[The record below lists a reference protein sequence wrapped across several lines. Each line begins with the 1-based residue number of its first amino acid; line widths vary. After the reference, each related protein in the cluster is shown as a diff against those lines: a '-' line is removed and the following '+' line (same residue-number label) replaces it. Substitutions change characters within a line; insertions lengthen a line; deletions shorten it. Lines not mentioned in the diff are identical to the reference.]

1 MENANILIVDDDES
15 FRLLVESHLKGRG
28 FKPIL
33 ADSGAT
39 ALKVLRKSN
48 IDLIIADQVMPE
60 MDGIEFLARVK
71 SKYSDI
77 PFIMLTAYGSISKAI
92 ASIKKGAYDYIEKPY
107 NVDDL
112 LATINR
118 ALDHSR
124 LKIANGKFRRQLSE
138 RFGLDSFVH
147 CSEVMKEVVARAGQ
161 VAKYPDTTV
170 AIYGETGVGK
180 EVLALDIHHSGRRG
194 NNLFVVVNCAAIPET
209 LIESELFGYVKGAF
223 TGANQDRT
231 GRFAFAD
238 GGTLFIDEV
247 GELPL
252 STQAKLLRVIE
263 TKSFEKVGSNRT
275 EHADCRIIT
284 ATNKNLVA
292 AVHDGKFREDLFHR
306 INIFPIEIPPL
317 RERTDDIPLLAGH
330 FFKRFSEHFG
340 GKVAGFSKAVMDMMV
355 QYHWPGNVREL
366 RNSVEHAIITAGSQL
381 IRPEHLGIKSDS
393 KKVSRKTGVYE
404 YNLEFSIGDVSLDAI
419 INEALRIT
427 LERCN
432 GNKNKAAEL
441 LKINRKMF
449 YRRG

>member
-1 MENANILIVDDDES
+1 MENANILIVDDDER
-15 FRLLVESHLKGRG
+15 FRLLIESHLKGMG
-28 FKPIL
+28 FNTIL
-33 ADSGAT
+33 AENGVT
-39 ALKVLRKSN
+39 ALKILTKSK
-48 IDLIIADQVMPE
+48 IDLIISDHVMPE
-60 MDGIEFLARVK
+60 MDGIGFLAQVK

-77 PFIMLTAYGSISKAI
+77 PFIMLTAYGDISNAV
-92 ASIKKGAYDYIEKPY
+92 ASIKMGAYDYINKPY

-124 LKIANGKFRRQLSE
+124 LKITNKRLRSKASE
-138 RFGLDSFVH
+138 RFELDSFVH
-147 CSEVMKEVVARAGQ
+147 CSEVMKEIIARASQ

-180 EVLALDIHHSGRRG
+180 EVLARYIHNSSSRG
-194 NNLFVVVNCAAIPET
+194 DNLFVVVNCAAIPET

-223 TGANQDRT
+223 TGADQDKT
-231 GRFAFAD
+231 GRFAIAD

-263 TKSFEKVGSNRT
+263 TKSFEKLGSNRT
-275 EHADCRIIT
+275 EHTDCRIIT
-284 ATNKNLVA
+284 ATNKNLVT

-317 RERTDDIPLLAGH
+317 RERTDDIPLLAEY
-330 FFKRFSEHFG
+330 FLNRFREHFG
-340 GKVAGFSKAVMDMMV
+340 GKVEGFSKAAMDMMV

-366 RNSVEHAIITAGSQL
+366 RNCVEHAIITAGSQL
-381 IRPEHLGIKSDS
+381 IRPEHLAIKSDS
-393 KKVSRKTGVYE
+393 KKASKKTGVYE
-404 YNLEFSIGDVSLDAI
+404 YNLEFSIDNLSLDAI
-419 INEALRIT
+419 INEVLRIT

-432 GNKNKAAEL
+432 GNKNKAAKL